1 MIHIDDVSPVK
12 SRTTLVYGGQS
23 FSGRVTRIVASADG
37 GRLYGASVSGV
48 WRSDDGGGYWRQ
60 MSWPQ
65 PLPGTVGVPGSLP
78 CPNVLAIWISPN
90 NPDIVLAGVGH
101 DARAT
106 PRNGIY
112 RSIDGGATWTLVH
125 RLLNPSRIC
134 TEIVSA
140 LDAPELI
147 FAATETAIAVS
158 HNGGTSFVDHKP
170 WGNSPGRAW
179 HVSVAPLDGAIRR
192 VYALGSGRMWV
203 SLNGGSTW
211 APDQASVP
219 SVVGGPPDGRAS
231 GAAPA
236 EFAATN
242 GAPVLAVNPSHPE
255 QVYVAGQDR
264 SLWSVDYGAFATTG
278 MGVWTQLPV
287 PNGDA
292 SSGRFYIVAHRLP
305 FGSHLL
311 FHSDSN
317 VVRVCSGSPLGVDSW
332 HSIDPNNLNHVDPHG
347 IAVSRYFVARVDSDG
362 ITYGGGTL
370 WLSNDGGVSRSDD
383 AGQSW
388 TVGSCLSTLAPL
400 NISAAFAKGQTA
412 LCIGTGDNIG
422 FYSIDGGQNWKTQE
436 YNGGD
441 NDCCF
446 VDPLFPSRLLVFAP
460 RNDVSRPLRL
470 YVNTSGGV
478 PDGAAGTSQAIGILG
493 PTPFP
498 LDPDGSRRDAWTAVS
513 SYVFA
518 GYRPL
523 VLTRPGE
530 APERDCD
537 FVVIR
542 TLPDLSRVVL
552 RTTKMTLITA
562 YTDWDTTA
570 SADGPGVKCF
580 QQGPVLP
587 TRDASIVQASG
598 GHASPTFYV
607 RDPTVGRMWKW
618 STGLPDW
625 QEITFTTSAGTMF
638 ALGFFVDPYRPQKL
652 YVIDRTSAAIHR
664 SDNGGTTWLRDD
676 SMTAA
681 VTDNGAFDIPLSDSY
696 YDTESIVNDMLF
708 DPEDEGRRFAVAYS
722 GAFYTV
728 DGLHWGRMMT
738 TTALPQHSQMAT
750 LDTLSDPCNHALYVA
765 TGGRGVLRL
774 KPLPV
779 AIRQVD
785 VSRITGRR
793 VVGPVTS
800 WQTPNGPLL
809 VEHLAG
815 RDAAGHLLVFWWSP
829 AHDWQVV
836 DVTAITGRTIE
847 GPLTSWQTPNGPYN
861 VEHLAAAD
869 AAGHLLVFWWSPAH
883 DWQVVD
889 VTAKTGRT
897 VAGGVSSWQTPNGPE
912 IVEHLAARDA
922 AGHLL
927 VFYWAPSHDWRVVD
941 VSAITGAVVIGTP
954 TSWQTPNGP
963 FNVEH
968 LAARSPIDDLLVF
981 WWSPAHDWQVVNV
994 SSIAG
999 PKVGG
1004 SPTSW
1009 QTLNGPYYVEH
1020 LAAAGQDGR
1029 LFVFYWS
1036 PVHDW
1041 QVVDLTA
1048 RTGVRITGDVASWQ
1062 TQKCRPANFEH
1073 LAANSTSGH
1082 LHIFTWSPEN
1092 DWYATDVTALTNVRV
1107 HVGVSPWQTPNGP
1120 YNIEH
1125 LAAPSQGG
1133 DLIVFYTRAS
1143 EVLTGRS
1150 DGPKA
1155 CQG

>member
-1 MIHIDDVSPVK
+1 MIHIEDVSPVK
-12 SRTTLVYGGQS
+12 SRTMTVAGQS
-23 FSGRVTRIVASADG
+23 FSGRVTRVVASADG
-37 GRLYGASVSGV
+37 ARLYGASVSGV
-48 WRSDDGGGYWRQ
+48 WRSDDGGGHWRQ
-60 MSWPQ
+60 MEWPQ
-65 PLPGTVGVPGSLP
+65 PLPGTVAVPGALP
-78 CPNVLAIWISPN
+78 CPNILAIWISPN
-90 NPDIVLAGVGH
+90 NPDIVLVGVGH
-101 DARAT
+101 DARVT

-112 RSIDGGATWTLVH
+112 RSTDGGATWTLVH
-125 RLLNPSRIC
+125 RLLSPSRIC

-140 LDAPELI
+140 LDAPNLI
-147 FAATETAIAVS
+147 FAASETATAIS
-158 HNGGTSFVDHKP
+158 NNGGLSFVDHKP
-170 WGNSPGRAW
+170 WGNTFGSAW
-179 HVSVAPLDGAIRR
+179 HVSVAPLDGAVRR
-192 VYALGSGRMWV
+192 VYALGSGQMWV
-203 SLNGGSTW
+203 SLNGGATW
-211 APDQASVP
+211 APDRASVP
-219 SVVGGPPDGRAS
+219 PAVGGPPEGRAS
-231 GAAPA
+231 GDAPG

-242 GAPVLAVNPSHPE
+242 GAPVLAVNPSDPS
-255 QVYVAGQDR
+255 QLYVCGRDR
-264 SLWSVDYGAFATTG
+264 SVWSVSYGAFATTG

-317 VVRVCSGSPLGVDSW
+317 QVRVCAGPPTSAASW
-332 HSIDPNNLNHVDPHG
+332 HSIDPNNRNHVDPHG
-347 IAVSRYFVARVDSDG
+347 IAVSRSFVARVDDSG
-362 ITYGGGTL
+362 ITLGGGTL

-383 AGQSW
+383 AGTSW

-400 NISAAFAKGQTA
+400 NVSAASANGQTA
-412 LCIGTGDNIG
+412 LCIGTGDNEG
-422 FYSIDGGQNWKTQE
+422 FYSIDGGQDWKTQE
-436 YNGGD
+436 YQGGD

-446 VDPLFPSRLLVFAP
+446 VDPRFPSRLLVFAP

-470 YVNTSGGV
+470 YANTNGGV
-478 PDGAAGTSQAIGILG
+478 PDAAIGTSQAIGIPG

-498 LDPDGSRRDAWTAVS
+498 LINGTRRDAWTAVS
-513 SYVFA
+513 SYVFD

-523 VLTRPGE
+523 IPTRPGE
-530 APERDCD
+530 APARDCD

-552 RTTKMTLITA
+552 RTTKMTLIHA
-562 YTDWDTTA
+562 NTDWDTTA
-570 SADGPGVKCF
+570 TADGPGVKCF

-587 TRDASIVQASG
+587 TPNVSIVQASG

-607 RDPTVGRMWKW
+607 RDPGAGRMWKW
-618 STGLPDW
+618 SNGLANW
-625 QEITFTTSAGTMF
+625 QEITFTTPAGAMF
-638 ALGFFVDPYRPQKL
+638 ALGFFVDPYRPQTL
-652 YVIDRTSAAIHR
+652 YVIDQTSAAIHR
-664 SDNGGTTWLRDD
+664 SDNGGSTWVRDD
-676 SMTAA
+676 ALTAA
-681 VTDNGAFDIPLSDSY
+681 VTENGAFHIPLGDSY
-696 YDTESIVNDMLF
+696 YETESIINDMLF
-708 DPEDEGRRFAVAYS
+708 DPDDAGRRFAVAYT
-722 GAFYTV
+722 GAFFTV
-728 DGLHWGRMMT
+728 DGVHWSRMMT

-750 LDTLSDPCNHALYVA
+750 LDTTSDPCNHALYIA
-765 TGGRGVLRL
+765 TGGRGLIRL

-779 AIRQVD
+779 AVRQVD

-815 RDAAGHLLVFWWSP
+815 RDAAGHLVVFWWSP

-836 DVTAITGRTIE
+836 DVTAITGRTIA
-847 GPLTSWQTPNGPYN
+847 GPLTSWQTPNGPFN
-861 VEHLAAAD
+861 VEHLAAVD

-897 VAGGVSSWQTPNGPE
+897 VTGGVTSWQTPNGPE
-912 IVEHLAARDA
+912 LVEHLAAHDA

-941 VSAITGAVVIGTP
+941 VTAITGAVVAGTP

-968 LAARSPIDDLLVF
+968 LAAHSPAGDLMVF
-981 WWSPAHDWQVVNV
+981 WWSPAHDWQAVNV

-999 PKVGG
+999 AKVAG

-1009 QTLNGPYYVEH
+1009 QTPNGSLLVEH

-1029 LFVFYWS
+1029 LLVFYWS
-1036 PVHDW
+1036 PAHDW
-1041 QVVDLTA
+1041 QVVDVTA
-1048 RTGVRITGDVASWQ
+1048 RTGVRIAGDVASWQ
-1062 TQKCRPANFEH
+1062 TRKCRPVNFEH

-1082 LHIFTWSPEN
+1082 LNIFTWSPEN
-1092 DWYATDVTALTNVRV
+1092 DWYATDVTALTNVRMQA
-1107 HVGVSPWQTPNGP
+1107 GVTAWQTPNGP

-1125 LAAPSQGG
+1125 LAAPGQGG
-1133 DLIVFYTRAS
+1133 DLIVLYTRAS

-1150 DGPKA
+1150 DGPKP